1 MTTPRRLGPRLCP
14 PLLLLALAAALA
26 GCSGGGASK
35 PKSAPPVH
43 LARAETGIVP
53 AEVLGIGTVT
63 PVTSVAIKSR
73 VDGQIIAV
81 PVHEG
86 SDVRAGDLL
95 FRLDPRPYQA
105 ARDLAAANLARDEA
119 LRTKAEDLL
128 ARSADLIAKGYI
140 SENQYNDAKADAR
153 AAAAAADA
161 DRAALANAKLNLEFT
176 ELRSPI
182 AGRVGRA
189 MLQVGNL
196 VKANDTTVLLTVLQ
210 VDPIYV
216 DFSVPER
223 YLADLRAGAAV
234 GAGAV
239 PVALQLQGSGGIAFT
254 RTGTLTFLDNQVD
267 QPTGTVRLRA
277 TVKNTDRALW
287 PGQFARVTVELPA
300 GGPAVH
306 VPSAAVGQGPEG
318 AYVFVVDDHLVAT
331 QRAVRV
337 ARVAG
342 DRTVIADGLEAG
354 TRVVVDG
361 QSRVLPG
368 QPVLDADAPPASA
381 APSGH

>member
-1 MTTPRRLGPRLCP
+1 MTSLPRTTPHARLVI
-14 PLLLLALAAALA
+14 AALA
-26 GCSGGGASK
+26 LVLVAGCGGGQGGAK
-35 PKSAPPVH
+35 KLAPPVH
-43 LARAETGIVP
+43 LARAETGVVP
-53 AEVLGIGTVT
+53 AEVIGIGSVT

-73 VDGQIIAV
+73 VDGQIVAV
-81 PVHEG
+81 PVREG
-86 SDVRAGDLL
+86 SDVRSGDLL
-95 FRLDPRPYQA
+95 FRLDPRPLTA

-128 ARSADLIAKGYI
+128 ARSGDLIAKGYI
-140 SENQYNDAKADAR
+140 SQNQYNDAKADAR

-161 DRAALANAKLNLEFT
+161 DRAALANARLNLEFT

-182 AGRVGRA
+182 SGRVGRA

-196 VKANDTTVLLTVLQ
+196 VKANDTTTLLTVLQ

-223 YLADLRAGAAV
+223 YLADVRAGTGGAAV
-234 GAGAV
+234 
-239 PVALQLQGSGGIAFT
+239 PVQLQLQGSGGTTLA

-277 TVKNTDRALW
+277 TVQNADRALW
-287 PGQFARVTVELPA
+287 PGQFARVTVDLPA

-318 AYVFVVDDHLVAT
+318 PYVFVVDDKLMAT
-331 QRAVRV
+331 QQPVRI
-337 ARVAG
+337 ARIAG
-342 DRTVIADGLEAG
+342 DRTVIAEGLAAG
-354 TRVVVDG
+354 ARVVLDG
-361 QSRVLPG
+361 QSRVASG
-368 QPVLDADAPPASA
+368 QTVADADASASGA
-381 APSGH
+381 ADRH

>member
-1 MTTPRRLGPRLCP
+1 MTTLTRPSFRVRPAFSLC
-14 PLLLLALAAALA
+14 ALACATLVAC
-26 GCSGGGASK
+26 GGGGA
-35 PKSAPPVH
+35 PKRLPAPPVH
-43 LARAETGIVP
+43 LATAQTGVV
-53 AEVLGIGTVT
+53 AAQVVGIGSVT

-73 VDGQIIAV
+73 VDGQIVAV
-81 PVHEG
+81 PVREG
-86 SDVRAGDLL
+86 SDVRVGDLL
-95 FRLDPRPYQA
+95 FRLDPRPFVA
-105 ARDLAAANLARDEA
+105 ARDLAAANVARDEA

-128 ARSADLIAKGYI
+128 ARSGDLIAKGYI
-140 SENQYNDAKADAR
+140 SANQYNDAGADAR

-196 VKANDTTVLLTVLQ
+196 VKANDTTTLLTVLQ

-216 DFSVPER
+216 DFSLPER
-223 YLADLRAGAAV
+223 YLADLRAGTA
-234 GAGAV
+234 GGAV
-239 PVALQLQGSGGIAFT
+239 PVQLQLQGSGGTTLA
-254 RTGTLTFLDNQVD
+254 RTGSLIFLDNQVD

-277 TVKNTDRALW
+277 TVKNADRALW

-306 VPSAAVGQGPEG
+306 VPSAAVGQGPDG
-318 AYVFVVDDHLVAT
+318 AYVFVVDEHLIAS
-331 QRAVRV
+331 QRAVKV

-342 DRTVIADGLEAG
+342 ERTVIAEGLTAG

-368 QPVLDADAPPASA
+368 QPVLDADAPA
-381 APSGH
+381 AGAATGQ

>member
-1 MTTPRRLGPRLCP
+1 MTSPLHPAARALG
-14 PLLLLALAAALA
+14 ALAVVALGSVA
-26 GCSGGGASK
+26 GCGGGQGDAKK
-35 PKSAPPVH
+35 PAPPVH
-43 LARAETGIVP
+43 LVRAETGVVP
-53 AEVLGIGTVT
+53 AEVIGIGSVT

-73 VDGQIIAV
+73 VDGQIVAV
-81 PVHEG
+81 PVREG
-86 SDVRAGDLL
+86 SDVRKGDVL
-95 FRLDPRPYQA
+95 FRLDPRPLAA

-119 LRTKAEDLL
+119 MRAKAEDLL
-128 ARSADLIAKGYI
+128 ARSAELIAKGYI
-140 SENQYNDAKADAR
+140 SENQYNDAKSDAR
-153 AAAAAADA
+153 ASAAAADA
-161 DRAALANAKLNLEFT
+161 DRAALANARLNLEFT

-196 VKANDTTVLLTVLQ
+196 VKANDTTTLLTVLQ

-223 YLADLRAGAAV
+223 YLADLRAGTGGAAV
-234 GAGAV
+234 AV
-239 PVALQLQGSGGIAFT
+239 QLQLQGTGGTTLA

-277 TVKNTDRALW
+277 TVQNADRALW

-300 GGPAVH
+300 GGPAVY

-318 AYVFVVDDHLVAT
+318 PYVFVVDDRLVAK
-331 QRAVRV
+331 QQPVRI
-337 ARVAG
+337 ARIAG
-342 DRTVIADGLEAG
+342 DRTVIAEGLAAG
-354 TRVVVDG
+354 ERVVGDG

-368 QPVLDADAPPASA
+368 QPVADADAA
-381 APSGH
+381 APGGADRR

>member
-1 MTTPRRLGPRLCP
+1 MTSPLYWTSRAPATMVAIVAVLC
-14 PLLLLALAAALA
+14 LASGCGGNGQA
-26 GCSGGGASK
+26 GGKK
-35 PKSAPPVH
+35 PAPPVR
-43 LARAETGIVP
+43 LANAETGVVP
-53 AEVLGIGTVT
+53 AEIIAIGNVT

-73 VDGQIIAV
+73 VDGQIVAV
-81 PVHEG
+81 PVREG

-95 FRLDPRPYQA
+95 FRLDPRPLAA
-105 ARDLAAANLARDEA
+105 ARDLAAASLARDEA

-140 SENQYNDAKADAR
+140 SQNQYNDAKADAR

-161 DRAALANAKLNLEFT
+161 DRAAFANAKLNLEFT

-196 VKANDTTVLLTVLQ
+196 VKANDTIVLMTVLQ
-210 VDPIYV
+210 VDPIFV

-223 YLADLRAGAAV
+223 YLADMRV
-234 GAGAV
+234 GAGGSAV
-239 PVALQLQGSGGIAFT
+239 PVRLQLQGSAGETIA
-254 RTGTLTFLDNQVD
+254 RVGVLTFIDNQVD
-267 QPTGTVRLRA
+267 QPTGTLRLRA
-277 TVKNTDRALW
+277 TVRNADRALW

-300 GGPAVH
+300 GGPAVF

-318 AYVFVVDDHLVAT
+318 AYVFVVDDHLIVT
-331 QRAVRV
+331 QRAVKI

-342 DRTVIADGLEAG
+342 DRTVIADGLVAG

-368 QPVLDADAPPASA
+368 QPVVDAAAAAPGADA
-381 APSGH
+381 GH

>member
-1 MTTPRRLGPRLCP
+1 MMTSPHRPAARALR
-14 PLLLLALAAALA
+14 ALAVVALASLA
-26 GCSGGGASK
+26 GCGGGQAAAKK
-35 PKSAPPVH
+35 PVPPVH
-43 LARAETGIVP
+43 LVRAETGVVP
-53 AEVLGIGTVT
+53 AEVIGIGSMT

-73 VDGQIIAV
+73 VDGQIVAV
-81 PVHEG
+81 PVREG
-86 SDVRAGDLL
+86 SDVHQGDVL
-95 FRLDPRPYQA
+95 FRLDPRPLAA

-128 ARSADLIAKGYI
+128 ARSGELIAKGYI

-153 AAAAAADA
+153 AAAAAVDA

-196 VKANDTTVLLTVLQ
+196 VKANDTTTLLTVLQ

-223 YLADLRAGAAV
+223 YLADLRAGTGGAAV
-234 GAGAV
+234 AV
-239 PVALQLQGSGGIAFT
+239 QLQLQGSGGTTLA

-277 TVKNTDRALW
+277 TVQNADRALW

-300 GGPAVH
+300 GGPAVY

-318 AYVFVVDDHLVAT
+318 PYVFVVDDKLVAK
-331 QRAVRV
+331 QQAVRI

-342 DRTVIADGLEAG
+342 DRTVIAEGLAAG
-354 TRVVVDG
+354 ERVVVDG

-368 QPVLDADAPPASA
+368 QPVADADAA
-381 APSGH
+381 APGSNDRR